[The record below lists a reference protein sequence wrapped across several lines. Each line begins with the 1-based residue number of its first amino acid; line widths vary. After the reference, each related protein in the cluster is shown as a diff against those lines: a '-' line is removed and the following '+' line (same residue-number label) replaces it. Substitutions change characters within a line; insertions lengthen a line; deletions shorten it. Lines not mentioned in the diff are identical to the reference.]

1 MANPVEA
8 RHAPVDLVRGGMRT
22 VADLRAGDRVRY
34 RGMLVDVLRVE
45 DTIPQ
50 FTREPLRVIY
60 GQAGDAPPVHVA
72 WPLGDLVEVI
82 AG

>member
-1 MANPVEA
+1 M
-8 RHAPVDLVRGGMRT
+8 MT
-22 VADLRAGDRVRY
+22 VADLRAGLRVRY
-34 RGMLVDVLRVE
+34 RGIVLEVLRIE

-60 GQAGDAPPVHVA
+60 GRMLGAQPTHVA

-82 AG
+82 AA